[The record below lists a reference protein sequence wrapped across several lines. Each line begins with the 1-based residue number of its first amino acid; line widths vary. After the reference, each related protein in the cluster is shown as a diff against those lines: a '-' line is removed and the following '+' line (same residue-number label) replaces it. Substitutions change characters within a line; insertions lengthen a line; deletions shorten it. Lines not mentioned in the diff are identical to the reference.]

1 MLVKEMPARNEGK
14 QPMRTALLIGA
25 LLCLTG
31 RHFALAEDEPAP
43 FTLEQ
48 AVLTALEQHP
58 AVQATEH
65 RTEAARERLAQR
77 RSQKSLLADFDLSA
91 RRYDWLQPNKE
102 KILGGGSTDVY
113 ADLGIR
119 KLLYSGGRVEAQ
131 VSATELGLFRSLET
145 DRRVRQQVVYG
156 VAKTYYQ
163 LVEAQRVVD
172 ARQEA
177 LQSMEQ
183 HAQLTRDLLAAG
195 KVARVDVLRAEVKVA
210 DLRQALLKA
219 QNATRL
225 AKLAL
230 RNAMGVTE
238 AGELVVLSTLAAPTA
253 PPETGTALAEALS
266 QRPDWLASQ
275 LAVRQAEADRTAA
288 AAERKPSLSAV
299 ASYNSEG
306 SDVPNLENWNVGFA
320 VSLPV
325 FDGGR
330 IRAATRE
337 AEAELGARQAE
348 RELLRQ
354 QLELEVTGAVLRIQ
368 DALERVAAT
377 TKAVAEARETLNI
390 QRRAYELGVGT
401 ALDVFD
407 AQTALTQADVNHTQA
422 LTDAQTATAE
432 LTYAVGRDPQPQPEE
447 Q

>member
-1 MLVKEMPARNEGK
+1 VLVKEMPARNEGK